1 MKKIIALVIL
11 AFALA
16 CGAAMTTLHSDLAQA
31 CQSQAC

>member
-16 CGAAMTTLHSDLAQA
+16 CGGAVTTLHSELAQA
-31 CQSQAC
+31 CESQSC